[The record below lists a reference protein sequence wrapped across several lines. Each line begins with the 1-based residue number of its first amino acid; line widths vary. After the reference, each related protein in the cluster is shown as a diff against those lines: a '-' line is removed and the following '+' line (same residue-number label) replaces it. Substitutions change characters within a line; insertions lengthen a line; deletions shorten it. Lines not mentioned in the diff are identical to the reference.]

1 MIGLNSINANKIG
14 SEKMK
19 ILFRNCRYDDYEFI
33 LKLKELGLKW
43 YIEII
48 YGWDINVQ
56 REKTKH
62 EIDKF
67 IDTIKII
74 VLDNKEIGVTNFFEE
89 NNEYVVGLIIIHP
102 DYQGQGIATNI
113 INDYIAIARKEN
125 KKIRIKTY
133 KYNPAKKLYE
143 RLGFK
148 QYNEDDTHV
157 YLRINFNN

>member
-1 MIGLNSINANKIG
+1 MK
-14 SEKMK
+14 KMK
-19 ILFRNCRYDDYEFI
+19 IQFRNCRYDDCEFI

-67 IDTIKII
+67 INTMKII
-74 VLDNKEIGVTNFFEE
+74 VIDNKEIGVTNFFEE

-102 DYQGQGIATNI
+102 DYQGKEIATNI
-113 INDYIAIARKEN
+113 INDYIDIARKEN

-143 RLGFK
+143 KLGFK

-157 YLRINFNN
+157 YLSINFNN

>member
-1 MIGLNSINANKIG
+1 MNVQ
-14 SEKMK
+14 
-19 ILFRNCRYDDYEFI
+19 FRNLKYDDCEFI

-48 YGWDINVQ
+48 YGWDINIQ

-67 IDTIKII
+67 IDTMKII
-74 VLDNKEIGVTNFFEE
+74 VMDNKEIGVTNFFEE

-102 DYQGQGIATNI
+102 DYQGNGIATNI
-113 INDYIAIARKEN
+113 INDYIDIARKGN

-157 YLRINFNN
+157 YLSIDFNNKK